1 MRMAAKHDEYQTVS
15 NLAKGTVDISQK
27 IGLVKK
33 IALYLKA
40 RVPDYMEVEDMI
52 QIGMV
57 GLMEASK
64 NYDAEVGV
72 TFDEY
77 AKRRIK
83 GAILDEV
90 RRSSSLSRLAV
101 KNQREYSETKN
112 LLTNRLNR
120 DPTNAEVAD
129 SLGITVEELEKRRAH
144 ANQFNL
150 VHIDEEASE
159 WEAAFEDEQAN
170 PMLTMEQ
177 SELSSRL
184 VEEVAKLDERS
195 KLIISLYYRDEL
207 NMKEIG
213 AVIGVNESRVSQ
225 ILSATAKSLRQSL
238 S

>member
-1 MRMAAKHDEYQTVS
+1 MRMTSKHDEYQSVS
-15 NLAKGTVDISQK
+15 NLVSGSVDVSHK

-40 RVPDYMEVEDMI
+40 RVPDYMEVDDMI

-72 TFDEY
+72 SFDEY

-90 RRSSSLSRLAV
+90 RKSSRLSRLAV
-101 KNQREYSETKN
+101 KNMREYNETKN
-112 LLTNRLNR
+112 TLTNQLKR
-120 DPTNAEVAD
+120 DPSNAEIA
-129 SLGITVEELEKRRAH
+129 SSMGISVPELEKKRAH
-144 ANQFNL
+144 ASQFNI
-150 VHIDEEASE
+150 VHIEEETAE
-159 WEAAFEDEQAN
+159 WEAAFEDEHAN

-177 SELSSRL
+177 SELSDKL
-184 VEEVAKLDERS
+184 LEEVSKLDERS
-195 KLIISLYYRDEL
+195 KLVISLYYRDEL

-225 ILSATAKSLRQSL
+225 ILSSTAKNLRQSL
-238 S
+238 V